1 MLSMGN
7 FANLMKYSRV
17 ATVNLHRDMVVHH
30 EMVVHQQQ
38 IDVPAAYAGQRVDR
52 TAAELFDSFSRSQLN
67 RWIREGALTVDGQAV
82 KPKSKLF
89 GGECL
94 KLDATLDPA
103 ENWNEP
109 QAVEF
114 DVVFE
119 DADLLVIDKPAGV
132 VVHPGAGNRDG
143 TLVNGLLD
151 HRPDLAALPR
161 AGIVHRID
169 MNTSGLLVVS
179 ASARAH
185 KALTAAIAAHVVTR
199 RYCAVAEG
207 RMVAGATID
216 RPIGRDR
223 RVRTRQ
229 QVREDGRA
237 AVTEVRVEER
247 FRAHTLVAAELQTG
261 RTHQIRVHMA
271 SIGHPLVGDIRYG
284 ARRRV
289 PRAPHPEVLITV
301 QGFPRHALHAAE
313 LRFQHPTTGKDLS
326 FTAPLPRDM
335 TELIGVLRQDK
346 AAHAELD

>member
-30 EMVVHQQQ
+30 EMIVHQQQ

-179 ASARAH
+179 ATDRAH
-185 KALTAAIAAHVVTR
+185 KALTAAIAAHAVTR

-247 FRAHTLVAAELQTG
+247 FRAHLQ
-261 RTHQIRVHMA
+261 
-271 SIGHPLVGDIRYG
+271 
-284 ARRRV
+284 
-289 PRAPHPEVLITV
+289 
-301 QGFPRHALHAAE
+301 F
-313 LRFQHPTTGKDLS
+313 
-326 FTAPLPRDM
+326 
-335 TELIGVLRQDK
+335 
-346 AAHAELD
+346 